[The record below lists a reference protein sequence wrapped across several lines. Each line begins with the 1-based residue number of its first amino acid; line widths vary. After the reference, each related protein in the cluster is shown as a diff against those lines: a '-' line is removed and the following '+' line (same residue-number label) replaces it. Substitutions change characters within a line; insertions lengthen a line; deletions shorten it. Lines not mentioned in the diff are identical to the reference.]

1 MQGRLPIRV
10 QLNALTRDDF
20 ARILREP
27 ENSLIRQ
34 SIALLNTEE
43 VTLVFTEDAIDAL
56 ADLAAEINQSVE
68 NIGARR
74 LHTVIERLLDDISF
88 TATDRGGE
96 TVTIDADYVQN
107 TVAELAKNSD
117 LSKFIL

>member
-1 MQGRLPIRV
+1 MALK
-10 QLNALTRDDF
+10 ALTRDDF
-20 ARILREP
+20 GRILREP

-34 SIALLNTEE
+34 SVALLKTEGL
-43 VTLVFTEDAIDAL
+43 TLDFTEDSIDAI
-56 ADLAAEINQSVE
+56 ADLSAEINQNVE

-74 LHTVIERLLDDISF
+74 LHTVIERLLEEISF

-96 TVTIDADYVQN
+96 TIKIDAIMVRDRVE
-107 TVAELAKNSD
+107 ELAKNAD